1 MAADIALLHMEMAVQ
16 LAADIALLHMVM
28 AVQLASALLLVAD
41 HTSPSHKLALVVA
54 VASAQRPELGL
65 VSEQELVSVQCAQ
78 LGLALELE
86 RFASLARG
94 HELAPA
100 QELGPVLEPL
110 VALVLEQGNPAS
122 PELGRAQE
130 LVESA
135 QLGLEQGQAQGKESV
150 AGPVVQQAQDTG
162 LEQVCPQSLAQQLF
176 GLRM

>member
-1 MAADIALLHMEMAVQ
+1 MVVAMAADIALLHMEMAVQ

-54 VASAQRPELGL
+54 VASAHRPELG
-65 VSEQELVSVQCAQ
+65 LVSVQCAQ

>member
-1 MAADIALLHMEMAVQ
+1 MAADISLLHMVMVVAMAADIALLHMEMAVQ

-54 VASAQRPELGL
+54 VASARRPELGL
-65 VSEQELVSVQCAQ
+65 VSE
-78 LGLALELE
+78 
-86 RFASLARG
+86 
-94 HELAPA
+94 
-100 QELGPVLEPL
+100 
-110 VALVLEQGNPAS
+110 
-122 PELGRAQE
+122 QE